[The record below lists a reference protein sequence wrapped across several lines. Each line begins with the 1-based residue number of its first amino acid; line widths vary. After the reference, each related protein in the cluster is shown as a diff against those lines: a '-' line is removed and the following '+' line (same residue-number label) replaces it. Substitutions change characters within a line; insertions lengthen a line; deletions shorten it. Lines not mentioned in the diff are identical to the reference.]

1 MQTQGIGLSGAL
13 RKTELYDRLLQSIEL
28 RFPSSDNIQSLGE
41 WAASVPIVLDGRPFS
56 FARHEYLREP
66 YPVGRGGLQQ
76 RPHSPPHRREPR
88 QHRAVA
94 KRHRLSRCQ
103 AYLEL
108 LSLLTRY

>member
-56 FARHEYLREP
+56 FERHEYLREP
-66 YPVGRGGLQQ
+66 YADDHPYQVEMKAAQLGLTSRAMLKAIHSARYRAFRGIL
-76 RPHSPPHRREPR
+76 
-88 QHRAVA
+88 
-94 KRHRLSRCQ
+94 
-103 AYLEL
+103 YLFP
-108 LSLLTRY
+108 TRSD